1 MTLTLFYT
9 IVGFALAGYSVIAND
24 SIQTLG
30 TFIASKQKWFKWYT
44 LASAASFVMILAIT
58 WGWYSN
64 DGDIS
69 YGRLTRIP
77 FQEIQWYHAVAPGIL
92 LVLTRV
98 GIPVSTTFL
107 VLSAFAS
114 TVVLEKMLM
123 KSVVG
128 YGLAATAAYI
138 CWIVISKFIN
148 EKLDEVEDKWIGFW
162 RNSVWVTSAWLWW
175 VWLSHD
181 VANIAVYLPRQI
193 DVNLLLIVLAYFTAL
208 LFYIFYIHGGTI
220 QKVVLEKT
228 GTRYARSATII
239 NIIYAA
245 VLYYFKELNEGYGL
259 AAVAAYICW
268 IVVSKFIN
276 EKFDEV
282 EDKWIGFWR
291 NSVWVT
297 SAWLWWVWLSHDVA
311 NIAVYLPRQI
321 DVNLLLIVLAYFTA
335 LLFYIFY
342 INGGTIQKVVLDKT
356 GTRYARSATIINV
369 IYAAV
374 LYYFKELN
382 DLPMSTTW
390 VFVGLLCGRELA
402 ISTMN
407 KDYKFKYVFPLIGKD
422 FLKMTIGLTVSVA
435 IVLAIHYIIIPNNWF

>member
-1 MTLTLFYT
+1 MELTLIYT
-9 IVGFALAGYSVIAND
+9 IVGFGLAGYSVIAND

-58 WGWYSN
+58 WGWYSY

-69 YGRLTRIP
+69 YGRLNRIP
-77 FQEIQWYHAVAPGIL
+77 FQEIQWYHAVAPAIL

-114 TVVLEKMLM
+114 TIVLEKMLV
-123 KSVVG
+123 KSIVG
-128 YGLAATAAYI
+128 YGIAATVAYV

-148 EKLDEVEDKWIGFW
+148 EKFDEVTEDKWISFW
-162 RNSVWVTSAWLWW
+162 RNSVWVTSGWLWW

-181 VANIAVYLPRQI
+181 VANIAVYLPRQL
-193 DVNLLLIVLAYFTAL
+193 DVSLLLIVLAYFSIL
-208 LFYIFYIHGGTI
+208 IFYIFYIHGG
-220 QKVVLEKT
+220 
-228 GTRYARSATII
+228 
-239 NIIYAA
+239 
-245 VLYYFKELNEGYGL
+245 
-259 AAVAAYICW
+259 
-268 IVVSKFIN
+268 
-276 EKFDEV
+276 
-282 EDKWIGFWR
+282 
-291 NSVWVT
+291 
-297 SAWLWWVWLSHDVA
+297 
-311 NIAVYLPRQI
+311 P
-321 DVNLLLIVLAYFTA
+321 
-335 LLFYIFY
+335 
-342 INGGTIQKVVLDKT
+342 IQKVVLDKT

-382 DLPMSTTW
+382 DIPMSTTW

-422 FLKMTIGLTVSVA
+422 FAKMIFGLSVSIA
-435 IVLAIHYIIIPNNWF
+435 IVLAIHYYIIPKGLY

>member
-1 MTLTLFYT
+1 
-9 IVGFALAGYSVIAND
+9 
-24 SIQTLG
+24 
-30 TFIASKQKWFKWYT
+30 
-44 LASAASFVMILAIT
+44 MILALA
-58 WGWYSN
+58 WGWYAY

-77 FQEIQWYHAVAPGIL
+77 YQEIQWYHAVAPGIL
-92 LVLTRV
+92 LLLTRI

-128 YGLAATAAYI
+128 YGLAAVVAYI
-138 CWIVISKFIN
+138 AWITISKFIN
-148 EKLDEVEDKWIGFW
+148 EKFDEVSDKWIGFW
-162 RNSVWVTSAWLWW
+162 RNSVWVTSGWLWW

-181 VANIAVYLPRQI
+181 VANIAVYLPRQ
-193 DVNLLLIVLAYFTAL
+193 LSPTLLITVMAYFTSL
-208 LFYIFYIHGGTI
+208 LFYIFYIQGGPI

-239 NIIYAA
+239 N
-245 VLYYFKELNEGYGL
+245 
-259 AAVAAYICW
+259 
-268 IVVSKFIN
+268 
-276 EKFDEV
+276 
-282 EDKWIGFWR
+282 
-291 NSVWVT
+291 
-297 SAWLWWVWLSHDVA
+297 
-311 NIAVYLPRQI
+311 
-321 DVNLLLIVLAYFTA
+321 
-335 LLFYIFY
+335 
-342 INGGTIQKVVLDKT
+342 
-356 GTRYARSATIINV
+356 V

-374 LYYFKELN
+374 LFYFKELN

-422 FLKMTIGLTVSVA
+422 FLKMIFGLSVSVG

>member
-1 MTLTLFYT
+1 MELTLIYT
-9 IVGFALAGYSVIAND
+9 IIGFGLAGYSVIGND

-44 LASAASFVMILAIT
+44 LAASASFVMIIALG
-58 WGWYSN
+58 WGWYAY

-77 FQEIQWYHAVAPGIL
+77 YKEIQWYHAVAPAIL
-92 LVLTRV
+92 LLLTRI

-128 YGLAATAAYI
+128 YGLATIVAYI
-138 CWIVISKFIN
+138 AWITISKFIN
-148 EKLDEVEDKWIGFW
+148 EKFDEVDDKWIGFW
-162 RNSVWVTSAWLWW
+162 RNSVWVTSGWLWW

-181 VANIAVYLPRQI
+181 VANIAVYLPRQLSPI
-193 DVNLLLIVLAYFTAL
+193 LLIAVMIYFTIL
-208 LFYIFYIHGGTI
+208 LFYIFYIHGG
-220 QKVVLEKT
+220 
-228 GTRYARSATII
+228 
-239 NIIYAA
+239 
-245 VLYYFKELNEGYGL
+245 
-259 AAVAAYICW
+259 
-268 IVVSKFIN
+268 
-276 EKFDEV
+276 
-282 EDKWIGFWR
+282 
-291 NSVWVT
+291 
-297 SAWLWWVWLSHDVA
+297 
-311 NIAVYLPRQI
+311 P
-321 DVNLLLIVLAYFTA
+321 
-335 LLFYIFY
+335 
-342 INGGTIQKVVLDKT
+342 IQKVVLDKT

-369 IYAAV
+369 IYALV
-374 LYYFKELN
+374 LFYFKELN

-422 FLKMTIGLTVSVA
+422 FIKMIFGLSVSVG

>member
-1 MTLTLFYT
+1 MEMTLVYT
-9 IVGFALAGYSVIAND
+9 VIGFALAGYSVIAND

-30 TFIASKQKWFKWYT
+30 TFIASKKKWFKWYI
-44 LASAASFVMILAIT
+44 LAGSASSVMILALA
-58 WGWYSN
+58 WGWYAY

-77 FQEIQWYHAVAPGIL
+77 YQEIQWYHAVAPAIL
-92 LVLTRV
+92 LLLTRV

-114 TVVLEKMLM
+114 TVVLEKMLL

-128 YGLAATAAYI
+128 YGLAAMVAYI
-138 CWIVISKFIN
+138 AWIVVSKFIN
-148 EKLDEVEDKWIGFW
+148 EKLDEVDEKYIGFW
-162 RNSVWVTSAWLWW
+162 RNSVWVTSGWLWW

-181 VANIAVYLPRQI
+181 VANIAVYLPRQLDI
-193 DVNLLLIVLAYFTAL
+193 TILLTVMAYFTAL
-208 LFYIFYIHGGTI
+208 LFYIFYIQGGRI
-220 QKVVLEKT
+220 QTVVLEKT

-245 VLYYFKELNEGYGL
+245 VLF
-259 AAVAAYICW
+259 
-268 IVVSKFIN
+268 
-276 EKFDEV
+276 
-282 EDKWIGFWR
+282 
-291 NSVWVT
+291 
-297 SAWLWWVWLSHDVA
+297 
-311 NIAVYLPRQI
+311 
-321 DVNLLLIVLAYFTA
+321 
-335 LLFYIFY
+335 
-342 INGGTIQKVVLDKT
+342 
-356 GTRYARSATIINV
+356 
-369 IYAAV
+369 
-374 LYYFKELN
+374 YFKELN

-422 FLKMTIGLTVSVA
+422 FLKMIFGLSVSVG

>member
-1 MTLTLFYT
+1 MELTLIYT
-9 IVGFALAGYSVIAND
+9 IIGFGLAGYSVIAND

-58 WGWYSN
+58 WGWYSY

-69 YGRLTRIP
+69 YGRLNRIP
-77 FQEIQWYHAVAPGIL
+77 FQEIQWYHAVAPAIL

-114 TVVLEKMLM
+114 TVVLEKMLV
-123 KSVVG
+123 KSIVG
-128 YGLAATAAYI
+128 YGIAAAVAYM
-138 CWIVISKFIN
+138 CWVVISKFIN
-148 EKLDEVEDKWIGFW
+148 EKFDEVTEDKWISFW
-162 RNSVWVTSAWLWW
+162 RNSVWVTSGWLWW

-181 VANIAVYLPRQI
+181 VANIAVYLPRQL
-193 DVNLLLIVLAYFTAL
+193 DLSLLLIVLAYFSVL
-208 LFYIFYIHGGTI
+208 IFYIFYVHGG
-220 QKVVLEKT
+220 
-228 GTRYARSATII
+228 
-239 NIIYAA
+239 
-245 VLYYFKELNEGYGL
+245 
-259 AAVAAYICW
+259 
-268 IVVSKFIN
+268 
-276 EKFDEV
+276 
-282 EDKWIGFWR
+282 
-291 NSVWVT
+291 
-297 SAWLWWVWLSHDVA
+297 
-311 NIAVYLPRQI
+311 P
-321 DVNLLLIVLAYFTA
+321 
-335 LLFYIFY
+335 
-342 INGGTIQKVVLDKT
+342 IQKVVLDKT

-382 DLPMSTTW
+382 DIPMSTTW

-422 FLKMTIGLTVSVA
+422 FAKMIFGLSVSVA
-435 IVLAIHYIIIPNNWF
+435 IVLAIHYYIIPKGLY

>member
-1 MTLTLFYT
+1 MEMTLIYT
-9 IVGFALAGYSVIAND
+9 VIGFALAGYSVIAND

-30 TFIASKQKWFKWYT
+30 TFIASKKKWFKWYV
-44 LASAASFVMILAIT
+44 LAGSASSVMILALA
-58 WGWYSN
+58 WGWYSY

-77 FQEIQWYHAVAPGIL
+77 YQEIQWYHAVAPAIL
-92 LVLTRV
+92 LLLTRV

-114 TVVLEKMLM
+114 TVVLEKMLL

-128 YGLAATAAYI
+128 YGLAAMVAYI
-138 CWIVISKFIN
+138 AWIAVSKFIN
-148 EKLDEVEDKWIGFW
+148 EKLDEVDEKYIAFW
-162 RNSVWVTSAWLWW
+162 RNSVWVTSGWLWW

-181 VANIAVYLPRQI
+181 VANIAVYLPRELDI
-193 DVNLLLIVLAYFTAL
+193 SLLLIVMAYFTAL
-208 LFYIFYIHGGTI
+208 LFYIFYIQGGRI
-220 QKVVLEKT
+220 QTVVLE
-228 GTRYARSATII
+228 
-239 NIIYAA
+239 
-245 VLYYFKELNEGYGL
+245 
-259 AAVAAYICW
+259 
-268 IVVSKFIN
+268 
-276 EKFDEV
+276 
-282 EDKWIGFWR
+282 
-291 NSVWVT
+291 
-297 SAWLWWVWLSHDVA
+297 
-311 NIAVYLPRQI
+311 
-321 DVNLLLIVLAYFTA
+321 
-335 LLFYIFY
+335 
-342 INGGTIQKVVLDKT
+342 KT

-422 FLKMTIGLTVSVA
+422 FLKMIFGLSVSVG
-435 IVLAIHYIIIPNNWF
+435 IVLAIHYIIIPNSWF